1 METTDKRLQILKDY
15 LDKSFISA
23 VLCQYHN
30 EFYNKINYIAM
41 FPLIIGSSILTVLNS
56 STIDESIMKFINI
69 SLNGLNTLVIALT
82 TNYKLNDR
90 LTTYKTLYNKYQKLS
105 HKIEASIN
113 NSSEITDRI
122 LDDIITEFDN
132 ITNDNN
138 YGYLSSY
145 KKKII
150 KKYASSHKLPNSLQL
165 DGDLVHISNV

>member
-1 METTDKRLQILKDY
+1 MEIDKRLQILKDY

-23 VLCQYHN
+23 ILCQYHY

-41 FPLIIGSSILTVLNS
+41 FPLVIGSSILTVLNS
-56 STIDESIMKFINI
+56 STIEESIMKYINI

-113 NSSEITDRI
+113 NSSEVTDRI
-122 LDDIITEFDN
+122 LDDIINEYDN
-132 ITNDNN
+132 LQNDND
-138 YGYLSSY
+138 YGFLSSY
-145 KKKII
+145 KKKVVDRYG
-150 KKYASSHKLPNSLQL
+150 KTHKLPNSLQL
-165 DGDLVHISNV
+165 DGDLVMINQV

>member
-1 METTDKRLQILKDY
+1 MEIDKRLQILKDY

-23 VLCQYHN
+23 ILCQYHY

-41 FPLIIGSSILTVLNS
+41 FPLVIGSSILTVLNS
-56 STIDESIMKFINI
+56 STIEESIMKYINI
-69 SLNGLNTLVIALT
+69 SVNGLNTLVIALT

-90 LTTYKTLYNKYQKLS
+90 LTTYKTLYSKYQKLS

-132 ITNDNN
+132 ITNDNE
-138 YGYLSSY
+138 YGYLKSY
-145 KKKII
+145 KNKII
-150 KKYASSHKLPNSLQL
+150 KKYASTHKLPNSLQL
-165 DGDLVHISNV
+165 DGDLVMINPV